1 MTAEDDE
8 IELTEDQEQY
18 RDQMIETLLRTDF
31 NEVAVAL
38 ASGATGGKEDKG
50 IIVDGVGVRWQVVVQ
65 YLEIC
70 PDLPPEIQTILCRL
84 KQRRLH

>member
-1 MTAEDDE
+1 MTDE
-8 IELTEDQEQY
+8 VELTEEQEQH
-18 RDQMIETLLRTDF
+18 RDQMIEALLRTDF

-38 ASGATGGKEDKG
+38 ASWATGGKEDKG

-70 PDLPPEIQTILCRL
+70 PDLPPEIQTILRQL
-84 KQRRLH
+84 KQRRSN